1 VPKEKVA
8 VIILYTEA
16 IEGALYMRL
25 SDVEKKF
32 VKETCE
38 FYKDSRVAEE
48 LTRIRY
54 STGVNEKVT
63 IDQVRK
69 CRYSEGIYKERGRGV
84 VRIRRNKKDV

>member
-1 VPKEKVA
+1 
-8 VIILYTEA
+8 
-16 IEGALYMRL
+16 MRL

-69 CRYSEGIYKERGRGV
+69 YRYSEGIYKERGRGV
-84 VRIRRNKKDV
+84 VRIRGKKKDA